1 MITITISEIWG
12 AFWPYLTAVLLFLIL
27 IVIHEFGHFIAAKL
41 LGVKVNEFAVGFG
54 PRLFGFKGKETK
66 YSFNLVP
73 LGGYCAMEGEDEES
87 GDSRAFCNKSAW
99 RRFLIVIMGATFN
112 LIFGLILVAII
123 LAPQSAFVSTT
134 IAEFSENAVTQQSG
148 LKVDDKI
155 IEIEGRKIFG
165 VYDMNYAF
173 TNVEDGK
180 LDMVVLRDGKKVE
193 LKDVKFETEEEQGIT
208 YLKWDFKVYGIKKTV
223 WNYIKETFNTT
234 ISYCLII
241 WRSLLDMLAGKYG
254 ISAISG
260 PVGVTV
266 AIADAAKQS
275 LLNLL
280 PMMALITVNLG
291 IFNLL
296 PVPALDG
303 GRLVFILFEMIFR
316 KKVPEKY
323 EAVVHTVGFVVLIA
337 FMVFV
342 AAKDIWG
349 LIF

>member
-1 MITITISEIWG
+1 
-12 AFWPYLTAVLLFLIL
+12 
-27 IVIHEFGHFIAAKL
+27 
-41 LGVKVNEFAVGFG
+41 
-54 PRLFGFKGKETK
+54 
-66 YSFNLVP
+66 
-73 LGGYCAMEGEDEES
+73 MEGEDEES

-112 LIFGLILVAII
+112 LIFGFILVAII
-123 LAPQSAFVSTT
+123 LAPQQVFASTT
-134 IAEFSENAVTQQSG
+134 IAQFQENAVSQQSG
-148 LKVDDKI
+148 LMVNDKI
-155 IEIEGRKIFG
+155 VEIEGRKIFG
-165 VYDMNYAF
+165 IYDMNYAF
-173 TNVEDGK
+173 TNVDDGT
-180 LDMVVLRDGKKVE
+180 LDMTVVRDGKKVE
-193 LKDVKFETEEEQGIT
+193 LNDVKFETEKEQGIT
-208 YLKWDFKVYGIKKTV
+208 YLKWDFKVYGIKKTL
-223 WNYIKETFNTT
+223 WNYIKQTFSTT
-234 ISYCLII
+234 TSYCVII
-241 WRSLLDMLAGKYG
+241 WRSLLDMLSGKYG

-266 AIADAAKQS
+266 AIADAAKQN

-323 EAVVHTVGFVVLIA
+323 ESVVHAVGFIALIA
-337 FMVFV
+337 FMVLV